1 MNFSIEYYLNLFR
14 VCQVLCRDLE
24 IPPTVN
30 ETSMNIDGELNA
42 PDISNEVMAEIVDT
56 DERGTLG
63 IFICFTWLF
72 INNNCISW
80 IHYTLYIYQ
89 LFSVVQPFE
98 NTTQNAR
105 KKVPL
110 VRLTAKIQPNVWKYI
125 IHENLYGNVMPNV
138 RKILKKFNLPAGE
151 TPKVQSEHSD

>member
-42 PDISNEVMAEIVDT
+42 PDRSNEVMAEIVDT

-72 INNNCISW
+72 INNNCIS
-80 IHYTLYIYQ
+80 
-89 LFSVVQPFE
+89 
-98 NTTQNAR
+98 
-105 KKVPL
+105 
-110 VRLTAKIQPNVWKYI
+110 
-125 IHENLYGNVMPNV
+125 
-138 RKILKKFNLPAGE
+138 
-151 TPKVQSEHSD
+151 